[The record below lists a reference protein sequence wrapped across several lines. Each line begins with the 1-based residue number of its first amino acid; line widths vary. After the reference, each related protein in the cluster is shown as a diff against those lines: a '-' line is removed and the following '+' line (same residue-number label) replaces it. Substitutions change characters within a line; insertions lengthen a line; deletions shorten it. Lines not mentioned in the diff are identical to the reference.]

1 MNKAF
6 FEEMTLMIRIGLL
19 STLIGPYQIPGEDAV
34 RGAKLA
40 LSEVDNAVAGQE
52 ITLDIY
58 ATNALSTSAYEGIR
72 TLLDEHKV
80 DLVVGPLSGDEAEA
94 VRDFA
99 RTRQERVFLNGSAGS
114 QEIYNPSPNFFSF
127 SPNGVQMAAGLGRY
141 VFHEMG
147 YRRVVTIGEG
157 YSFPFAQ
164 IGAFSLEFCEAG
176 GEITEMIWCGLGT
189 QDFTPFLDRIPPD
202 VDAIFSTMG
211 GADGVSFI
219 RQCQERGVN
228 LPILGGT
235 IMGDAS
241 LLHSMRDYAEIL
253 EGVVCCSPVC
263 DDLPDANWRRFVAQ
277 YQQAFGEDGFYSPSL
292 FAFGYYTNM
301 RALLLALQT
310 ADGDLSDGQAQ
321 LKSILPDLT
330 FEGVTCELRL
340 DRHRFP
346 IIDNFI
352 NQIAVSS
359 DGVAYTKL
367 LKRVEAVDSVLGYSD
382 EDWLGYGH
390 FAMTNMPC
398 GKWSAYYNPLFKTI
412 QKPKRA

>member
-1 MNKAF
+1 
-6 FEEMTLMIRIGLL
+6 
-19 STLIGPYQIPGEDAV
+19 
-34 RGAKLA
+34 
-40 LSEVDNAVAGQE
+40 
-52 ITLDIY
+52 
-58 ATNALSTSAYEGIR
+58 
-72 TLLDEHKV
+72 
-80 DLVVGPLSGDEAEA
+80 
-94 VRDFA
+94 
-99 RTRQERVFLNGSAGS
+99 
-114 QEIYNPSPNFFSF
+114 
-127 SPNGVQMAAGLGRY
+127 
-141 VFHEMG
+141 
-147 YRRVVTIGEG
+147 
-157 YSFPFAQ
+157 
-164 IGAFSLEFCEAG
+164 
-176 GEITEMIWCGLGT
+176 
-189 QDFTPFLDRIPPD
+189 
-202 VDAIFSTMG
+202 
-211 GADGVSFI
+211 
-219 RQCQERGVN
+219 
-228 LPILGGT
+228 
-235 IMGDAS
+235 
-241 LLHSMRDYAEIL
+241 
-253 EGVVCCSPVC
+253 
-263 DDLPDANWRRFVAQ
+263 
-277 YQQAFGEDGFYSPSL
+277 
-292 FAFGYYTNM
+292 M